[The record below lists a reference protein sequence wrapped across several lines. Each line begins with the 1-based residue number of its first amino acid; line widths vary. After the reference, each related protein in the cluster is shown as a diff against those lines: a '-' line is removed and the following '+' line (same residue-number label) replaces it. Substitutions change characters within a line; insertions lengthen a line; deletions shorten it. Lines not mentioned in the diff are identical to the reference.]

1 MGTYET
7 GDGAGHYTNRIVGQE
22 LIDKNPTISYDNVA
36 NGKHY
41 ERVSVDLSRR
51 VNGPLSGYNRTERI
65 GSERPLL
72 ERFSYADL
80 SSVVNEGPLGD
91 YAPGNSIGQGTSGR
105 VRVYDVSAD
114 LGTGRSGDYSQ
125 NNSGI
130 NYSSC
135 CSRN

>member
-1 MGTYET
+1 M

-22 LIDKNPTISYDNVA
+22 LIDKNPTITYDNVA
-36 NGKHY
+36 NGRHY
-41 ERVSVDLSRR
+41 ERLSVDLSRR
-51 VNGPLSGYNRTERI
+51 VNGPLSGYNRI
-65 GSERPLL
+65 GQVGSQRPLL

-80 SSVVNEGPLGD
+80 SRVVSEGLPRD
-91 YAPGNSIGQGTSGR
+91 YAPGNSIGQGTSGQ
-105 VRVYDVSAD
+105 VRLYDVSAD
-114 LGTGRSGDYSQ
+114 LGIGRSGDYRQ